1 MGRPTLYSDEL
12 AEQICLRLASGESL
26 IGICKDKSLPCR
38 STVFGWMLKDEHKPF
53 LDKYLHARAIAG
65 HACADKLLSL
75 VNELESSSIEP
86 SIARE
91 MSSNLRWSAERMAPR
106 YYSPKQTLALSDTST
121 MSHEDWLEM
130 LK

>member
-1 MGRPTLYSDEL
+1 MGRPTIYSDEL

-26 IGICKDKSLPCR
+26 IGICKDKSMPCR

-75 VNELESSSIEP
+75 VGELESSSIEP
-86 SIARE
+86 SVARE
-91 MSSNLRWSAERMAPR
+91 MSANLRWSAERMAPR
-106 YYSPKQTLALSDTST
+106 YYSPRQSMTLSDTRV
-121 MSHEDWLEM
+121 MSHEECLE
-130 LK
+130 LLE